1 MFAGALTGRSAA
13 KAGSAG
19 MASVN
24 ASAKRTFLTSAPN
37 SQFDAQT
44 IFRFFLDESSNKK
57 YIYEF
62 CRACWNQTSTAAGN
76 FERMKK
82 ARGRPRA
89 LTFALQGLLRNPC
102 RRPGAWR

>member
-1 MFAGALTGRSAA
+1 MVLVCEKRPQSAPPSMPMYQPVQLVTAAIFAGALTGRSAA

-44 IFRFFLDESSNKK
+44 IFRFF
-57 YIYEF
+57 
-62 CRACWNQTSTAAGN
+62 TG
-76 FERMKK
+76 
-82 ARGRPRA
+82 
-89 LTFALQGLLRNPC
+89 
-102 RRPGAWR
+102 